1 MNLFSGAKIWCPL
14 SVLERVRITEGF
26 FFAENKP
33 IRTRLQTFSILVENG
48 REGGYVIRDRA
59 PMPNY
64 N

>member
-1 MNLFSGAKIWCPL
+1 MNSFSGAKIWCPL

-26 FFAENKP
+26 FSENKP